1 MTAERPLCPFFVAL
15 FFALLAACGES
26 PRDIAERE
34 KKERNE
40 KQQES
45 RNFQKRIFEELKAKH
60 NADSQWDQNDT
71 IFSFQ
76 LQEKLIRTDRQPLI
90 GVAGL
95 WDVDKV
101 GEFYRVHL
109 ISEFGKYVN
118 QNLELVIDCEKSRLN
133 ELSKPG
139 YMERRFRW
147 ALPQFIFVTRI
158 RSLRKSE
165 HIEVSV
171 NTENPTID
179 IRPSYIAEGECID
192 LKSTAESESKPEAN

>member
-1 MTAERPLCPFFVAL
+1 M

-34 KKERNE
+34 EKERIE

-45 RNFQKRIFEELKAKH
+45 RTFQKRIFEELKAKH
-60 NADSQWDQNDT
+60 NADSQWDQNGA

-76 LQEKLIRTDRQPLI
+76 LQEKLIRKDRRPLI

-101 GEFYRVHL
+101 GEVYRVHL
-109 ISEFGKYVN
+109 ISDFGDYVD
-118 QNLELVIDCEKSRLN
+118 QNLELLIDCDKSRLN
-133 ELSKPG
+133 ELPKPG
-139 YMERRFRW
+139 HRMYRFRW

-158 RSLRKSE
+158 RSVRKSE

-171 NTENPTID
+171 KTENSTVD

-192 LKSTAESESKPEAN
+192 LKSAAEPESKPEAN